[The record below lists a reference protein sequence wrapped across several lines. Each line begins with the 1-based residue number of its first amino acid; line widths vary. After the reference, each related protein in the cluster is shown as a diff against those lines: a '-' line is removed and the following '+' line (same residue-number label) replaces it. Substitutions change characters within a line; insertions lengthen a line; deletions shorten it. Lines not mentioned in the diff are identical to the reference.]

1 MSYKSEATGVVF
13 EYLLFSSIFKDLKID
28 SQEKLLLE
36 TYGQFLLKESLLDP
50 LEDLVR
56 EVQPLFLKKF
66 SYGET
71 PTFFIKQK
79 TEEDLEFFYHQKK
92 VKLSLKLIKEGSEIV
107 TKNCGIKSF
116 LSKVFCIEDLSME
129 EISSDAFDFEKKIKP
144 SEYIFKDN
152 LYQRYKRLRDLLFDQ
167 LQRLNQKTL
176 WKGFLY
182 LTGLSN
188 VNYALYV
195 VYKNQ
200 YQFFNIQWFSQEELK
215 QEDIRISTEG
225 NSSILL
231 STQSIR
237 LRLRIKPMLY
247 INEQSYKVNVS
258 MIFLTK

>member
-1 MSYKSEATGVVF
+1 MSLKSEATGVVF

-36 TYGQFLLKESLLDP
+36 TYGQFLLKENLLEP
-50 LEDLVR
+50 LEDLAK

-66 SYGET
+66 PHGEN

-79 TEEDLEFFYHQKK
+79 KEEDLEFFSQQKR
-92 VKLSLKLIKEGSEIV
+92 VKLSLKLIKGGNEIV

-144 SEYIFKDN
+144 SEYIFKEN
-152 LYQRYKRLRDLLFDQ
+152 LYQRYKRLRNLLFNQ
-167 LQRLNQKTL
+167 LQSLDQKTL
-176 WKGFLY
+176 WKGFFY

-195 VYKNQ
+195 IYKNQ
-200 YQFFNIQWFSQEELK
+200 YQFLNIQWFSQEDLN
-215 QEDIRISTEG
+215 QEDILLSIEG

-231 STQSIR
+231 TTQSIK

-247 INEQSYKVNVS
+247 INEHSYKINAS